1 MHNMKIYPRYLTPKS
16 PLSERGLAIASLQV
30 FYLITLF
37 NIQKLIAIFGDMH
50 NTSPLNLSKFKINME
65 TIYQTNEFLPIIL
78 KGFL

>member
-1 MHNMKIYPRYLTPKS
+1 MKIYPRYLTPKS

-37 NIQKLIAIFGDMH
+37 NIQKLVAIFGDMH

-65 TIYQTNEFLPIIL
+65 TIYQTNDFLPIIL